1 MATNQRSSSLSPQKA
16 RKMANEI
23 IFHHFNKKPLRV
35 VQKTEGLT
43 NFVFLAKLK
52 EGEFVVRLSPDH
64 EKINAYIK
72 EQWAVSRVR
81 EKGVPA
87 PQILE
92 VGITVVPYPYMILQ
106 RVKGEEASNHPNRL
120 DILFE
125 LSKYAA
131 MINSIRTT
139 GFGATFDWSNNQL
152 SRNTSWKEFLS
163 NELKIDQRLQILKKQ
178 RMLPAAKLKQLQSTL
193 ASLSKMNIKPRL
205 NHGDLR
211 LKNVIVDK
219 QGKIT
224 SIIDWENCSSNYAP
238 CWDFSIA
245 LHDLTIDEQ
254 QRFVEG
260 YGIAAKKLREIAP
273 YIKAI
278 NIMNYVPHIERRIS
292 KKDSNRLEQI
302 RLRLSGV
309 FDLYS
314 F

>member
-1 MATNQRSSSLSPQKA
+1 
-16 RKMANEI
+16 
-23 IFHHFNKKPLRV
+23 
-35 VQKTEGLT
+35 
-43 NFVFLAKLK
+43 
-52 EGEFVVRLSPDH
+52 
-64 EKINAYIK
+64 
-72 EQWAVSRVR
+72 
-81 EKGVPA
+81 
-87 PQILE
+87 
-92 VGITVVPYPYMILQ
+92 
-106 RVKGEEASNHPNRL
+106 
-120 DILFE
+120 
-125 LSKYAA
+125 
-131 MINSIRTT
+131 
-139 GFGATFDWSNNQL
+139 
-152 SRNTSWKEFLS
+152 
-163 NELKIDQRLQILKKQ
+163 
-178 RMLPAAKLKQLQSTL
+178 
-193 ASLSKMNIKPRL
+193 
-205 NHGDLR
+205 

-260 YGIAAKKLREIAP
+260 YGIAAKKLREIAA

-278 NIMNYVPHIERRIS
+278 NILNYVPHIERRIS